1 MSSPFSHALRK
12 LDDSLQT
19 IQARLDCLGAALEA
33 DDDQLSHSLT
43 DAGQHAAILRDLIR
57 AERPDANWSD
67 RRSLEQLIHEL
78 ETSAEASRQQQRRT
92 KLLELA
98 NELGAG
104 RVKHRIGRRTTELET
119 LRLKA
124 VKELRTEAAVS
135 EPVKDLPGPPASEWL
150 HWACSLKDALD
161 ASVLINLRRDFAAAD
176 RFAGEMVERYWI
188 PGQGVDER
196 PRQASEPSLRPAE
209 ERAAESPASPSSQPV
224 APAGTG
230 QDELAQNV
238 TAQSDEAV
246 QRGNHVEAF
255 LLSSERR
262 SRKAASA
269 LETVGRSEAASHWQS
284 PIAAEASDPSDSQTV
299 ATPPMKYCDQC
310 RSSYPNEFQVCPID
324 NSALRVTSESIPQKT
339 TRGKDLLDK
348 VDERGMRVPAGGAAH
363 FSSPLPMGTVPSFEP
378 AVLQPAERPS
388 FDSSRKSAY
397 PEFEELAA
405 AVQRRRSAADE
416 PFWSFAE
423 PVPHKRQLFPWV
435 GAVSIVVLGG
445 IFAVLYGFNAPTSS
459 RPHPTVATAGAKTYR
474 AVKHSA
480 IQKDRKRLAVVKGS
494 SIQVTVRERLVPLL
508 ALSSPKQDLLE
519 TETLASAAS
528 GVKVVSNEIQVE
540 ARNPYPPA
548 SSAKSPEQ
556 DVRSNPSPPETAT
569 VPSAEPAQEID
580 RAAVQ
585 SLISAGKQAAENGE
599 YEPAIVS
606 YQEALRAD
614 PHNTDALAGLRSA
627 QQAKLSRVE

>member
-12 LDDSLQT
+12 LDDSLQN

-33 DDDQLSHSLT
+33 DEDQLNHSLT
-43 DAGQHAAILRDLIR
+43 CAGQHGAILRDLIR

-98 NELGAG
+98 NELDAG
-104 RVKHRIGRRTTELET
+104 RVRHRIGRRTTELET
-119 LRLKA
+119 LRLEA
-124 VKELRTEAAVS
+124 VKELRTEASVS
-135 EPVKDLPGPPASEWL
+135 EPVKDLPGPSASEWL

-161 ASVLINLRRDFAAAD
+161 ASVLIDLHRDFAATD

-188 PGQGVDER
+188 PGQGVDGR
-196 PRQASEPSLRPAE
+196 PRQASESSLRPAE

-230 QDELAQNV
+230 PDELPQNV

-246 QRGNHVEAF
+246 QRGNH
-255 LLSSERR
+255 
-262 SRKAASA
+262 
-269 LETVGRSEAASHWQS
+269 
-284 PIAAEASDPSDSQTV
+284 
-299 ATPPMKYCDQC
+299 
-310 RSSYPNEFQVCPID
+310 
-324 NSALRVTSESIPQKT
+324 
-339 TRGKDLLDK
+339 DK
-348 VDERGMRVPAGGAAH
+348 IDERGMRAPAGGDAH
-363 FSSPLPMGTVPSFEP
+363 FSSPLPMGSVPSFEP

-388 FDSSRKSAY
+388 FASSRKSAY

-405 AVQRRRSAADE
+405 ALQWRRPAADE

-445 IFAVLYGFNAPTSS
+445 IFGVLYGFNAPTSS
-459 RPHPTVATAGAKTYR
+459 RPHATVATAGAKTYR
-474 AVKHSA
+474 AVQHSA
-480 IQKDRKRLAVVKGS
+480 IPKDRKRLAVVQGS
-494 SIQVTVRERLVPLL
+494 SIQVTVQERLVPLL
-508 ALSSPKQDLLE
+508 ALSSSKQDLLE
-519 TETLASAAS
+519 AETLASAAS
-528 GVKVVSNEIQVE
+528 GVKGVSNEIQVE

-556 DVRSNPSPPETAT
+556 DVRSNPSPPEGAI

-585 SLISAGKQAAENGE
+585 SLISAGKQATENGE
-599 YEPAIVS
+599 YDSAIVS

-627 QQAKLSRVE
+627 QQTKLSRVE